1 MATFIDRHPDL
12 SIPRAVRRQMT
23 EEARRSQVDP
33 HGVRP
38 VGHWLEDGSIYCV
51 LEAPDGEAVVRHHAD
66 HSLECAD
73 LHEIPGLHG
82 SRPVPIEDDQ
92 AVRAA
97 IAHYWHTAGT

>member
-1 MATFIDRHPDL
+1 M
-12 SIPRAVRRQMT
+12 
-23 EEARRSQVDP
+23 
-33 HGVRP
+33 
-38 VGHWLEDGSIYCV
+38 EDDSIYCV